1 MLVPDE
7 VPVGFEAGVMVG
19 FVVAPVSVFEG
30 ADTVGLVVCTGLV
43 TGLTAV
49 GVGFGF
55 LTVGRRGTLLR

>member
-1 MLVPDE
+1 
-7 VPVGFEAGVMVG
+7 MVG
-19 FVVAPVSVFEG
+19 FVVAPVSVLEG